1 MRTEPQ
7 AVVRSTLPEASAAVA
22 APVPDASAPGSARG
36 DAENERRID
45 LYLGALA
52 YSRIQSHV
60 IVVVCQRSGSAV
72 TA

>member
-7 AVVRSTLPEASAAVA
+7 AVVRSTLPEASAAVS
-22 APVPDASAPGSARG
+22 DASAPGSARG

-60 IVVVCQRSGSAV
+60 IVVVCQRSGNAV

>member
-7 AVVRSTLPEASAAVA
+7 AVVRTPLPEAS

-60 IVVVCQRSGSAV
+60 IVVVCQRSGNAV